1 MTLDPTLREECAVV
15 LVVVLVLLKL
25 KEESKQT
32 AAVFIRTAE
41 AHSLSSTTAASVPI
55 VSTERQHLSQVKA
68 LVVHLINSQTAA
80 AAPSTVGVSSSA
92 AAVTASVKGTSLHN
106 NLNSL
111 PTSITGTL
119 LNSAPASVNS
129 SVSSSSLSAISS
141 LCTDHQTFWDRSVG
155 ACVKCSSACPAN
167 AYVERQCNR
176 THDLECTCHKGWY
189 MSVVDRTCKPCAQC
203 PNGWGVW
210 RTCRWSRNTVC
221 RKCQP
226 GTYSGSNVGTLG
238 CIPCSK
244 CGPNQDRAT
253 LRANFSQYFPELAE
267 RSSISASLLNQLN
280 AEVGLLEQDEQNR
293 AASAMSSSSSSPSYR
308 HLHHHQH
315 RNHPSS
321 PYSTKTPTS
330 ANSGGGGLGGQ
341 NAMPFYFA
349 ILVIVVFSVC
359 IYALVQ
365 LRCSEVLI
373 TGRSLE
379 GACRGAAANGG
390 RGHGGATAFL
400 TTQAEQKAQLMM
412 ADSGFGAGPGSAVMI
427 PQVVTTINSPYYS
440 HDYSH
445 LSHLHRQSSYQHAPL
460 YGHHHYGNNNGGQPN
475 YQNWNGNIGQEQP
488 HAQPSSFS
496 TVMHLYTASAQRQ
509 QTASSDI
516 QSQFKPQEL
525 RPRTP
530 DNSFV
535 GPFIH
540 HHKAFNP
547 RPKPTYKAYYELLFA
562 PEDMREENEE
572 REVNSV
578 INSLVEKLATD
589 FISWRM
595 LAPQLGYDDKQM
607 AQLER
612 KSTPTTA
619 APTSEQQ
626 PSNRTKVTSEVDENE
641 EARKTV
647 IHDLLTDW
655 CRRQMGDQAQMS
667 TEAVEAVDL
676 LWPVSTLQRALTAIG
691 RVDCARLLQQALNN
705 ESCSSSLSTSTSSC
719 ASTSSSSQT
728 LS

>member
-1 MTLDPTLREECAVV
+1 
-15 LVVVLVLLKL
+15 
-25 KEESKQT
+25 
-32 AAVFIRTAE
+32 
-41 AHSLSSTTAASVPI
+41 
-55 VSTERQHLSQVKA
+55 
-68 LVVHLINSQTAA
+68 
-80 AAPSTVGVSSSA
+80 
-92 AAVTASVKGTSLHN
+92 
-106 NLNSL
+106 
-111 PTSITGTL
+111 
-119 LNSAPASVNS
+119 
-129 SVSSSSLSAISS
+129 
-141 LCTDHQTFWDRSVG
+141 
-155 ACVKCSSACPAN
+155 
-167 AYVERQCNR
+167 
-176 THDLECTCHKGWY
+176 
-189 MSVVDRTCKPCAQC
+189 
-203 PNGWGVW
+203 
-210 RTCRWSRNTVC
+210 
-221 RKCQP
+221 
-226 GTYSGSNVGTLG
+226 
-238 CIPCSK
+238 
-244 CGPNQDRAT
+244 
-253 LRANFSQYFPELAE
+253 
-267 RSSISASLLNQLN
+267 
-280 AEVGLLEQDEQNR
+280 
-293 AASAMSSSSSSPSYR
+293 MSSSSSSPSYR
-308 HLHHHQH
+308 QLHHHQH

-530 DNSFV
+530 DNSFI

-572 REVNSV
+572 REVEVKEKMKGKEVEGAVDSADSAAQHPLSSSV

-595 LAPQLGYDDKQM
+595 LAPQLGTNETDHTHIPKHTFTNLYPFSFVFPTRTQTGYDDKQM
-607 AQLER
+607 AHLER

-626 PSNRTKVTSEVDENE
+626 PGNRTKVTSEVDENE